1 MSAVSNNTHPSHMPS
16 NGVHELPSVSKGKSI
31 AQIEQGNGRE
41 TVDMEQLGKEFG
53 VLRVEPTQTL
63 CQTTY
68 HGGQHWVS
76 TMFQV

>member
-1 MSAVSNNTHPSHMPS
+1 MSNSTHHSSDIPSNDIPQFPGVSNGENTNPRSHTA
-16 NGVHELPSVSKGKSI
+16 E
-31 AQIEQGNGRE
+31 IEQENGRE

-63 CQTTY
+63 Y